1 MARVKER
8 YCSVGKEF
16 TCSAADLGSIP
27 ESGRSPG
34 GGNGNPLQYSCLV
47 NSMSRGAWWATV
59 HGVARTGHDL
69 RTKPPP
75 PLEVVEANYKRLPN
89 RQEL

>member
-1 MARVKER
+1 MARIKER

-16 TCSAADLGSIP
+16 TCSARDLGSIP

-47 NSMSRGAWWATV
+47 NSMGRGSWWATV
-59 HGVARTGHDL
+59 HRVARIGHDL

-75 PLEVVEANYKRLPN
+75 PLEVVEANYKQLPN